1 MTSKQNYMARME
13 LNRQNR
19 LAMGLLSERFPQVA
33 SILIN
38 MTYYQKG
45 ANPVLMLR
53 TINVQPPDSAYFN
66 MDCLIKGCVD
76 GGFDLTSIIGKM
88 VKARKKIAKGKL
100 VCRGKTDTNSPD
112 HASVDYEI
120 AIHYGRKSDRKAS
133 RR

>member
-19 LAMGLLSERFPQVA
+19 LAMGLLSERFPQV
-33 SILIN
+33 SGILIN

-53 TINVQPPDSAYFN
+53 TIHVQPSDSAYFN

-88 VKARKKIAKGKL
+88 VKARKKTAKGKL
-100 VCRGKTDTNSPD
+100 VCRGKIDTNPLD

-120 AIHYGRKSDRKAS
+120 EIHYSKKSR
-133 RR
+133 

>member
-19 LAMGLLSERFPQVA
+19 LATGLLSERFPQVS

-45 ANPVLMLR
+45 VNPVLMLR
-53 TINVQPPDSAYFN
+53 TIHVQPSDSAYFN

-76 GGFDLTSIIGKM
+76 GGFDLTSAIKNM
-88 VKARKKIAKGKL
+88 VKARKKTAKGKL
-100 VCRGKTDTNSPD
+100 ICRGKTDTSAAE
-112 HASVDYEI
+112 HASVEYEI
-120 AIHYGRKSDRKAS
+120 EMRYNRKSR
-133 RR
+133 

>member
-19 LAMGLLSERFPQVA
+19 LATGLLSERFPEVS

-45 ANPVLMLR
+45 VNPVLMLR
-53 TINVQPPDSAYFN
+53 TIHVLPSDSAYFN
-66 MDCLIKGCVD
+66 MDCMIKGCVD
-76 GGFDLTSIIGKM
+76 GGFDLTSVIKKT
-88 VKARKKIAKGKL
+88 VKARKKTVKGKL
-100 VCRGKTDTNSPD
+100 VCRGKTDTNSAD

-120 AIHYGRKSDRKAS
+120 GIQYRKKS
-133 RR
+133 R

>member
-19 LAMGLLSERFPQVA
+19 LAMGLLSERFPQV
-33 SILIN
+33 SGILIN

-53 TINVQPPDSAYFN
+53 TIHVQPPDSAYFN

-76 GGFDLTSIIGKM
+76 GGFDLTSAIKNM
-88 VKARKKIAKGKL
+88 VKARKKTAKGKL
-100 VCRGKTDTNSPD
+100 VCRGKTDTSSVD
-112 HASVDYEI
+112 HASVEYEI
-120 AIHYGRKSDRKAS
+120 EMRYNKKKR
-133 RR
+133 

>member
-19 LAMGLLSERFPQVA
+19 LATGLLSERFPEV
-33 SILIN
+33 SGILIN

-53 TINVQPPDSAYFN
+53 TIHVRPSDSAYFN

-76 GGFDLTSIIGKM
+76 GGFDLTSVIKKM
-88 VKARKKIAKGKL
+88 VKDRKKTGKGKL
-100 VCRGKTDTNSPD
+100 VCHGKTDADSLN
-112 HASVDYEI
+112 HASIEYDIEI
-120 AIHYGRKSDRKAS
+120 QFGKKSR
-133 RR
+133 

>member
-19 LAMGLLSERFPQVA
+19 LATGALAERFPQVA
-33 SILIN
+33 SMRIH

-45 ANPVLMLR
+45 VNPVLMLR

-76 GGFDLTSIIGKM
+76 GGFDLTSIISKM
-88 VKARKKIAKGKL
+88 VKARKKTAKGKL
-100 VCRGKTDTNSPD
+100 VCRGKTDTSSAD

-120 AIHYGRKSDRKAS
+120 EIHYGKKSR
-133 RR
+133 